1 MKFPSGWLPGRCH
14 VSFREGNCNGQKKT
28 SESSVK
34 NGILFFQVLPQ
45 FLLAALLGILVVDG
59 DGFDNFGFGWC

>member
-1 MKFPSGWLPGRCH
+1 MVPGTCH
-14 VSFREGNCNGQKKT
+14 VSFREGILQWAKKT

-34 NGILFFQVLPQ
+34 NGILFFQVLPKY
-45 FLLAALLGILVVDG
+45 LLAALLGILVVDG